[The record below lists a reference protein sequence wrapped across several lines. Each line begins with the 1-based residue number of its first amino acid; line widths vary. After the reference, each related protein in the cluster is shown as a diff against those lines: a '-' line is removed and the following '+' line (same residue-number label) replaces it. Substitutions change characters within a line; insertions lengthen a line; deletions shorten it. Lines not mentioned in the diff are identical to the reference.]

1 MSAYIYLDNAATTPI
16 DEEVIDT
23 MHQAMK
29 DFYGNPSS
37 QHASG
42 RAAKVQ
48 MENARR
54 VIAGKIGAKPSE
66 ILFVSCGTEA
76 NNLVMRSVCQT
87 AEIRRFI
94 TTPVEHPSVGNVM
107 KDISKN
113 YPVAYVK
120 VNAHA
125 QIDISSLEELLQS
138 SSEKTL
144 VSIMHANNEI
154 GALNDIKKIGE
165 LCKQYGALF
174 HSDCVQ
180 TMGHFPID
188 TQDIP
193 VDFITASAHKFHG
206 PKGVGF
212 LFVRNP
218 KTLCPQIMGGSQERS
233 YRSGTENLTSIIGM
247 AKALEIAVSDMKD
260 HETKIRGM
268 RDRFLE
274 KLTQAIPD
282 IEILTPQAP
291 NLYTVASVLFP
302 ERMSVETLGFQLDMK
317 GVCCSGGSACSSG
330 AGKPSHVLEAIGA
343 NQKKK
348 GLRFSFSR
356 YNTTEEVDKTIEI
369 IKELSLELMKNL
381 ENATI

>member
-1 MSAYIYLDNAATTPI
+1 
-16 DEEVIDT
+16 
-23 MHQAMK
+23 
-29 DFYGNPSS
+29 
-37 QHASG
+37 
-42 RAAKVQ
+42 
-48 MENARR
+48 
-54 VIAGKIGAKPSE
+54 
-66 ILFVSCGTEA
+66 
-76 NNLVMRSVCQT
+76 
-87 AEIRRFI
+87 
-94 TTPVEHPSVGNVM
+94 
-107 KDISKN
+107 
-113 YPVAYVK
+113 
-120 VNAHA
+120 
-125 QIDISSLEELLQS
+125 
-138 SSEKTL
+138 
-144 VSIMHANNEI
+144 
-154 GALNDIKKIGE
+154 
-165 LCKQYGALF
+165 
-174 HSDCVQ
+174 
-180 TMGHFPID
+180 
-188 TQDIP
+188 
-193 VDFITASAHKFHG
+193 
-206 PKGVGF
+206 
-212 LFVRNP
+212 
-218 KTLCPQIMGGSQERS
+218 MGGSQERS